1 MLFVKHTL
9 KPKIPYK
16 NKLKTK
22 YALTQ
27 MTEFDLVRL
36 TRNLCFNFK
45 LNKKPENKPKPKLKT
60 SQKCKKKK
68 TKNKNMKSF
77 VKNGSKHKK
86 LKNMKNK

>member
-22 YALTQ
+22 QALTQ

-68 TKNKNMKSF
+68 QKTKT
-77 VKNGSKHKK
+77 
-86 LKNMKNK
+86 